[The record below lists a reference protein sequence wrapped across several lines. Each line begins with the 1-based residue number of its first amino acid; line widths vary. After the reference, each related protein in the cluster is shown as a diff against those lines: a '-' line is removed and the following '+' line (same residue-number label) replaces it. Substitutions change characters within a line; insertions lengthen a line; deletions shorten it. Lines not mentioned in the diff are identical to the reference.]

1 MRRTGL
7 PTIVLAAAMAA
18 TAAGPSAAPAWARQ
32 AAGRIDPDAAA
43 IADFR
48 KRVDAYAELHQ
59 KLEGTLPQR
68 PGRPTPQQIDTH
80 QRALDRLLVQARP
93 RAQHGDFFTRDIR
106 AFFRRQIARALAGP
120 DGREIKDEI
129 MEDNPGRIQLRIN
142 GRYPEGIPLSTTPAQ
157 ILAVLPPLPDELEYR
172 FIGRRLILLDVHAHL
187 VVDYID
193 DAVPR

>member
-1 MRRTGL
+1 MRRAGL

-18 TAAGPSAAPAWARQ
+18 AVAGPSAALAWTRQ
-32 AAGRIDPDAAA
+32 AAGKIDPDAAA

-48 KRVDAYAELHQ
+48 KRVDAYAELHA
-59 KLEGTLPQR
+59 KLEATLPQQ
-68 PGRPTPQQIDTH
+68 PEHPTPQQVDTH
-80 QRALDRLLVQARP
+80 QRALGRLLVQARP
-93 RAQHGDFFTRDIR
+93 RAQHGDMFAPNTR

-129 MEDNPGRIQLRIN
+129 MDDNPGRIQLRIN
-142 GRYPEGIPLSTTPAQ
+142 GRYPDGIPVSTMPAQ